1 MVYSSITDHTIECD
15 GIVHCPLAEDEDFEK
30 CKKTF
35 PETATIE
42 CEYKYY
48 KGQGN
53 LLKDI
58 DFKTVRE

>member
-1 MVYSSITDHTIECD
+1 MQIYSSYGTIECD

-58 DFKTVRE
+58 DIKIVRR

>member
-1 MVYSSITDHTIECD
+1 MVYTSASDYTIECD

-35 PETATIE
+35 PEKATVE

-48 KGQGN
+48 KG
-53 LLKDI
+53 I
-58 DFKTVRE
+58 DCWS